1 MSNRNRKIEV
11 PCAVPE
17 WAVEALQEIAHKNRR
32 TRGEVSRMFW
42 LHGLA
47 AYRAGVPLEGLDTPE
62 PNSEQLG
69 VDDLEKEPPDA
80 IVLSYSYK
88 RSA

>member
-1 MSNRNRKIEV
+1 MSKKNRMREV

-17 WAVEALQEIAHKNRR
+17 WATEDLKQIALRNRR

-47 AYRAGVPLEGLDTPE
+47 AYKAGTPLEGLDAPE
-62 PNSEQLG
+62 ADIESLG
-69 VDDLEKEPPDA
+69 VDDLEQEPPDA